1 MIKVNY
7 LSASYGPDTMLKGS
21 IYFIFFKPLISKA
34 GPYYCAHFIDS
45 ENLRKTKLSK
55 ITCE

>member
-1 MIKVNY
+1 MIM
-7 LSASYGPDTMLKGS
+7 SASYGPDTMLKGS